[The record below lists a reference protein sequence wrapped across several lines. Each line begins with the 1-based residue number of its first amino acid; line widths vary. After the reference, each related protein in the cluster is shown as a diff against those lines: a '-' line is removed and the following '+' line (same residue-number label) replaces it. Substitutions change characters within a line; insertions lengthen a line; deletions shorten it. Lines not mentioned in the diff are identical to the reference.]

1 MVYYYY
7 LCWEN
12 ITLYKTCRKNKIGAL
27 KVQITNVLMK
37 ILVIHV
43 EQKRVKINGE
53 NGGGMNIKKFFQ
65 GVSKF
70 HGTIG

>member
-1 MVYYYY
+1 
-7 LCWEN
+7 
-12 ITLYKTCRKNKIGAL
+12 
-27 KVQITNVLMK
+27 MK